1 MNLKKLRKISPLI
14 LAKILELEIKKSRLS
29 DLNQPPAR
37 YECAALPDEL
47 SRRVFYYIR
56 FANFMQ
62 AFCKNKFACQIFA
75 GKRKFGIKLRANQKC
90 DCIFISTLYFISSM
104 FATII

>member
-56 FANFMQ
+56 FAKFMQ
-62 AFCKNKFACQIFA
+62 AFCKNKFACQIFCRET
-75 GKRKFGIKLRANQKC
+75 KIWN
-90 DCIFISTLYFISSM
+90 
-104 FATII
+104 